1 MSLEIKRDEAQ
12 KIINE
17 MRALNDRAQNEKRDF
32 TADEQAKYNALDA
45 RFDSLQAE
53 IKRAEKLAEREK
65 FMDESPNYAQTSGQ
79 GEREAMSERE
89 LNSAFFRMLAKSPG
103 EQHQLARAL
112 NITTDAD
119 GGFTVPKSFASS
131 VIEKLNKETLMRK
144 ISSVISTNSTTQIPV
159 EATRPSF
166 AWLAEAAAFSEANAT
181 FSKIELNAHKCGG
194 VIKLS
199 TEILEDS
206 SIDIESYIRN
216 KMYDALSDLE
226 EQAFL
231 NGTGTNQPKGV
242 CTEITTPL
250 VTKAATITYEEVLD
264 LYYALAKSYRAN
276 ACFIVSDSFEKQ
288 LRLIKDGNGL
298 PIWQPALSAGAPNT
312 LLGRPIYT
320 SEFLPAVATVTTGK
334 TTATD
339 TISAIF
345 GDFSYYQIAD
355 RGGISLQR
363 LNELYAI
370 NGQIGLLIQKRVDAK
385 LTLADAVKALK
396 MKNA

>member
-65 FMDESPNYAQTSGQ
+65 FMDESPNYAGASQ

-119 GGFTVPKSFASS
+119 GGFTVPKGFASS

-144 ISSVISTNSTTQIPV
+144 ISSVIATSSTTQIPV
-159 EATRPSF
+159 EATRPEF
-166 AWLAEAAAFSEANAT
+166 KWLAEAVAFSEANAT

-206 SIDIESYIRN
+206 SIDIENYIRN

-231 NGTGTNQPKGV
+231 NGTGTNQPTGV
-242 CTEITTPL
+242 CTGLTASVTT
-250 VTKAATITYEEVLD
+250 AAQTTIKYEEVLD

-288 LRLIKDGNGL
+288 LRLIKDGNGM

-320 SEFLPAVATVTTGK
+320 SEFLPAVAK
-334 TTATD
+334 DAMP
-339 TISAIF
+339 AIF

>member
-1 MSLEIKRDEAQ
+1 MSFELKQEATQ
-12 KIINE
+12 IINE
-17 MRALNDRAQNEKRDF
+17 MRALNDRAKSEKREF
-32 TADEQAKYNALDA
+32 SADEQAKFNALDE
-45 RFDSLQAE
+45 RFNTISAQ
-53 IKRAEKLAEREK
+53 IKRAEKLLEAER
-65 FMDESPNYAQTSGQ
+65 FMNSAPSHETPSEQNERAIDES
-79 GEREAMSERE
+79 ERT
-89 LNSAFFRMLAKSPG
+89 SAFFRMLAKSPG
-103 EQHQLARAL
+103 EQHQLSRAL
-112 NITTDAD
+112 GITTDAD
-119 GGFTVPKSFASS
+119 GGYTIPKAFASS

-144 ISSVISTNSTTQIPV
+144 ISSVISTSSTTQIPV
-159 EATRPSF
+159 EAARPEF
-166 AWLAEAAAFSEANAT
+166 KWLAEAAAFSEANAT

-231 NGTGTNQPKGV
+231 NGTGTNQPTGV
-242 CTEITTPL
+242 CSGLTASVTT
-250 VTKAATITYEEVLD
+250 ATQTSVKYEEVLD

-320 SEFLPAVATVTTGK
+320 SEFLPAVAKDAMPAV
-334 TTATD
+334 
-339 TISAIF
+339 F

>member
-1 MSLEIKRDEAQ
+1 MSFELKQEATQ
-12 KIINE
+12 IINE
-17 MRALNDRAQNEKRDF
+17 MRALNDRAKSEKREF
-32 TADEQAKYNALDA
+32 SADEQAKFNALDE
-45 RFDSLQAE
+45 RFNTISAQ
-53 IKRAEKLAEREK
+53 IKRAEKLLEAER
-65 FMDESPNYAQTSGQ
+65 FMNSAPSRETPSEQHERAIDES
-79 GEREAMSERE
+79 ERT
-89 LNSAFFRMLAKSPG
+89 SAFFRMLAKSPG

-144 ISSVISTNSTTQIPV
+144 ISSVISTSSTTQIPV
-159 EATRPSF
+159 EATRPEF
-166 AWLAEAAAFSEANAT
+166 KWLAEATAFSETSAQ

-206 SIDIESYIRN
+206 SIDIENYIRN

-231 NGTGTNQPKGV
+231 TGTGTNQPTGV
-242 CTEITTPL
+242 CSGLTASVTT
-250 VTKAATITYEEVLD
+250 ATQTTIKYEEVLD

-298 PIWQPALSAGAPNT
+298 PIWQPALNAGAPNT

-320 SEFLPAVATVTTGK
+320 SEFLPAVAK
-334 TTATD
+334 DAMP
-339 TISAIF
+339 AIF

>member
-65 FMDESPNYAQTSGQ
+65 FMDESPSYSGASQ

-119 GGFTVPKSFASS
+119 GGFTVPKSFAGS

-144 ISSVISTNSTTQIPV
+144 ISSVISTSSTTQIPV

-166 AWLAEAAAFSEANAT
+166 AWLAEAAAFTETSAQ

-206 SIDIESYIRN
+206 SIDIENYIRN

-231 NGTGTNQPKGV
+231 NGTGANQPTGV
-242 CTEITTPL
+242 CSGLTASVTT
-250 VTKAATITYEEVLD
+250 AAPTTIKYEEVLD

-288 LRLIKDGNGL
+288 LRLIKDNNGM

-320 SEFLPAVATVTTGK
+320 SEFLPAGAK
-334 TTATD
+334 DAM
-339 TISAIF
+339 SAIF

-396 MKNA
+396 MKTA

>member
-1 MSLEIKRDEAQ
+1 MSFELKQEATQ
-12 KIINE
+12 IINE
-17 MRALNDRAQNEKRDF
+17 MRALNDRAKSEKREF
-32 TADEQAKYNALDA
+32 SADEQAKFNALDE
-45 RFDSLQAE
+45 RFNTISAQ
-53 IKRAEKLAEREK
+53 IKRAEKLLEAER
-65 FMDESPNYAQTSGQ
+65 FMNSAPSHETPSEQNERAIDES
-79 GEREAMSERE
+79 ERT
-89 LNSAFFRMLAKSPG
+89 SAFFRMLAKSPG

-144 ISSVISTNSTTQIPV
+144 ISSVISTSSTTQIPV
-159 EATRPSF
+159 EATRPEF
-166 AWLAEAAAFSEANAT
+166 KWLAEAAAFSEANAT

-231 NGTGTNQPKGV
+231 NGTGTNQPTGV
-242 CTEITTPL
+242 CNGLTASVTT
-250 VTKAATITYEEVLD
+250 ATQTTIKYEEVLD

-276 ACFIVSDSFEKQ
+276 AVFIVSDSFEKQ

-320 SEFLPAVATVTTGK
+320 SEFLPAVAK
-334 TTATD
+334 DAMP
-339 TISAIF
+339 AIF

>member
-1 MSLEIKRDEAQ
+1 MSFELKQEATQ
-12 KIINE
+12 IINE
-17 MRALNDRAQNEKRDF
+17 MRALNDRAKSEKREF
-32 TADEQAKYNALDA
+32 SADEQAKFNALDE
-45 RFDSLQAE
+45 RFNTISAQ
-53 IKRAEKLAEREK
+53 IKCAEKLLEAER
-65 FMDESPNYAQTSGQ
+65 FMNSAPSHETPSEQNERAIDES
-79 GEREAMSERE
+79 ERT
-89 LNSAFFRMLAKSPG
+89 SAFFRMLSKSPG
-103 EQHQLARAL
+103 EQHQLSRAL
-112 NITTDAD
+112 GITTDAD
-119 GGFTVPKSFASS
+119 GGYTIPKAFASS

-144 ISSVISTNSTTQIPV
+144 ISSVISTSSTTQIPV
-159 EATRPSF
+159 EATRPEF
-166 AWLAEAAAFSEANAT
+166 KWLAEAAAFSEANAT

-206 SIDIESYIRN
+206 SIDIENYIRN

-242 CTEITTPL
+242 CNGLTASVTT
-250 VTKAATITYEEVLD
+250 ATQTTIKYEEVLD

-276 ACFIVSDSFEKQ
+276 AVFIVSDSFEKQ
-288 LRLIKDGNGL
+288 LRLIKDSNGM
-298 PIWQPALSAGAPNT
+298 PIWQPSLQAGAPNT

-320 SEFLPAVATVTTGK
+320 SEFLPAVAKDAMPAV
-334 TTATD
+334 
-339 TISAIF
+339 F

>member
-1 MSLEIKRDEAQ
+1 MSFELKQEATQ
-12 KIINE
+12 IINE
-17 MRALNDRAQNEKRDF
+17 MRALNDRAKSEKREF
-32 TADEQAKYNALDA
+32 SADEQAKFNALDE
-45 RFDSLQAE
+45 RFNTISAQ
-53 IKRAEKLAEREK
+53 IKRAEKLLEAER
-65 FMDESPNYAQTSGQ
+65 FMNSAPSHETPSEQNERAIDES
-79 GEREAMSERE
+79 ERT
-89 LNSAFFRMLAKSPG
+89 SAFFRMLAKSPG
-103 EQHQLARAL
+103 EQHQLSRAL
-112 NITTDAD
+112 GITTDAD
-119 GGFTVPKSFASS
+119 GGYTIPKAFASS

-144 ISSVISTNSTTQIPV
+144 ISSVISTSSTTQIPV
-159 EATRPSF
+159 EATRPEF
-166 AWLAEAAAFSEANAT
+166 KWLAEATAFSEVSAT
-181 FSKIELNAHKCGG
+181 FDKIELNAHKCGG

-242 CTEITTPL
+242 CNGLTASVTT
-250 VTKAATITYEEVLD
+250 ATQTTIKYEEVLD

-276 ACFIVSDSFEKQ
+276 AVFIVSDSFEKQ

-298 PIWQPALSAGAPNT
+298 PIWQPSLQAGAPNT

-320 SEFLPAVATVTTGK
+320 SEFLPAVAK
-334 TTATD
+334 DAMP
-339 TISAIF
+339 AIF

>member
-32 TADEQAKYNALDA
+32 TADEQAKYSALDA

-65 FMDESPNYAQTSGQ
+65 FMDESPSYAGASQ

-144 ISSVISTNSTTQIPV
+144 ISSVISTSSTTQIPV

-231 NGTGTNQPKGV
+231 NGTGANQPTGV
-242 CTEITTPL
+242 CSGLTASVTT
-250 VTKAATITYEEVLD
+250 ATQTTIKYEEVLD

-288 LRLIKDGNGL
+288 LRLIKDGNSL

-320 SEFLPAVATVTTGK
+320 SEFLPTVAK
-334 TTATD
+334 D
-339 TISAIF
+339 TMPAIF

>member
-166 AWLAEAAAFSEANAT
+166 AWLAEAASFSEANAT

-231 NGTGTNQPKGV
+231 NGTGTNQPTGV
-242 CTEITTPL
+242 CSGLTASVTT
-250 VTKAATITYEEVLD
+250 ATQTTIKYEEVLD

-298 PIWQPALSAGAPNT
+298 SIWQPALSAGAPNT

-320 SEFLPAVATVTTGK
+320 SEFLPAVAK
-334 TTATD
+334 DAMP
-339 TISAIF
+339 AIF

>member
-1 MSLEIKRDEAQ
+1 MSFELKQEATQ
-12 KIINE
+12 IINE
-17 MRALNDRAQNEKRDF
+17 MRALNDRAKSEKREF
-32 TADEQAKYNALDA
+32 SADEQAKFNALDE
-45 RFDSLQAE
+45 RFNTISAQ
-53 IKRAEKLAEREK
+53 IKRAEKLLEAER
-65 FMDESPNYAQTSGQ
+65 FMNSAPSHETPSEQNERAIDES
-79 GEREAMSERE
+79 ERT
-89 LNSAFFRMLAKSPG
+89 SAFFRMLAKSPG

-119 GGFTVPKSFASS
+119 GGYTIPKAFASS

-144 ISSVISTNSTTQIPV
+144 ISSVISTSSTTQIPV
-159 EATRPSF
+159 EATRPEF
-166 AWLAEAAAFSEANAT
+166 KWLAEATAFSEVSAT
-181 FSKIELNAHKCGG
+181 FDKIELNAHKCGG

-216 KMYDALSDLE
+216 KMYVALSDLE
-226 EQAFL
+226 ESAFL

-242 CTEITTPL
+242 CTGLTASVTT
-250 VTKAATITYEEVLD
+250 ATQTTVKYEEVLD

-276 ACFIVSDSFEKQ
+276 AVFIVSDSFEKQ
-288 LRLIKDGNGL
+288 LRLIKDGNGM

-320 SEFLPAVATVTTGK
+320 SEFMPTVAK
-334 TTATD
+334 D
-339 TISAIF
+339 TMPAIF

-355 RGGISLQR
+355 RGAISLQR

>member
-65 FMDESPNYAQTSGQ
+65 FMDESPSYAGASQ

-144 ISSVISTNSTTQIPV
+144 ISSVISTTSTTQIPV

-231 NGTGTNQPKGV
+231 NGTGTNQPTGV
-242 CTEITTPL
+242 CNGLTASVTT
-250 VTKAATITYEEVLD
+250 ATATAIKYEEVLD

-288 LRLIKDGNGL
+288 LRLIKDGNGM

-320 SEFLPAVATVTTGK
+320 SEFLPAVAK
-334 TTATD
+334 DAMP
-339 TISAIF
+339 AIF

>member
-32 TADEQAKYNALDA
+32 TADEQAKYSALDA

-65 FMDESPNYAQTSGQ
+65 FMDESPSYAGASQ
-79 GEREAMSERE
+79 GERAMDESERT
-89 LNSAFFRMLAKSPG
+89 SAFFRMLAKSPG

-119 GGFTVPKSFASS
+119 GGYTIPKAFASS

-144 ISSVISTNSTTQIPV
+144 ISSVIATSSTTQIPV
-159 EATRPSF
+159 EATRPEF
-166 AWLAEAAAFSEANAT
+166 KWLAEAAAFSEANAT

-206 SIDIESYIRN
+206 SIDIENYIRN

-231 NGTGTNQPKGV
+231 NGTGTNQPTGV
-242 CTEITTPL
+242 CNGLTASVTT
-250 VTKAATITYEEVLD
+250 ATQTTIKYEEVLD

-288 LRLIKDGNGL
+288 LRLIKDGNSL

-320 SEFLPAVATVTTGK
+320 SEFLPTVAK
-334 TTATD
+334 DAMP
-339 TISAIF
+339 AIF

>member
-65 FMDESPNYAQTSGQ
+65 FMDESPSYAIQ

-144 ISSVISTNSTTQIPV
+144 ISSVISTSSTTQIPV

-166 AWLAEAAAFSEANAT
+166 AWLAEAAAFSETDAK

-231 NGTGTNQPKGV
+231 NGTGTNQPSGV
-242 CTEITTPL
+242 CSGLTASVTT
-250 VTKAATITYEEVLD
+250 ATQTTIKYEEVLD

-288 LRLIKDGNGL
+288 LRLIKDGNGM
-298 PIWQPALSAGAPNT
+298 PIWQPSLQAGAPNT

-320 SEFLPAVATVTTGK
+320 SEFLPAVAK
-334 TTATD
+334 DAMP
-339 TISAIF
+339 AIF

>member
-1 MSLEIKRDEAQ
+1 MSFELKQEATQ
-12 KIINE
+12 IINE
-17 MRALNDRAQNEKRDF
+17 MRALNDRAKSEKREF
-32 TADEQAKYNALDA
+32 SADEQAKFNALDE
-45 RFDSLQAE
+45 RFNTISAQ
-53 IKRAEKLAEREK
+53 IKRAEKLLEAER
-65 FMDESPNYAQTSGQ
+65 FMNSAPSHETPSEQNERAIDES
-79 GEREAMSERE
+79 ERT
-89 LNSAFFRMLAKSPG
+89 SAFFRMLAKSPG
-103 EQHQLARAL
+103 EQHQLSRAL
-112 NITTDAD
+112 GITTDAD
-119 GGFTVPKSFASS
+119 GGYTIPKAFASS

-144 ISSVISTNSTTQIPV
+144 ISSVISTSSTTQIPV

-206 SIDIESYIRN
+206 SIDIENYIRN

-231 NGTGTNQPKGV
+231 NGTGTNQPTGV
-242 CTEITTPL
+242 CNGLTASVTT
-250 VTKAATITYEEVLD
+250 ATQTTIKYEEVLD

-288 LRLIKDGNGL
+288 LRLIKDSNGM

-320 SEFLPAVATVTTGK
+320 SEFLPAVAK
-334 TTATD
+334 DAMP
-339 TISAIF
+339 AIF

>member
-65 FMDESPNYAQTSGQ
+65 FMDESPSYAGTSQ

-144 ISSVISTNSTTQIPV
+144 ISSVIATSSTTQIPV
-159 EATRPSF
+159 EAARPEF
-166 AWLAEAAAFSEANAT
+166 KWLAEAAAFSEVSAT

-206 SIDIESYIRN
+206 SIDIENYIRN

-231 NGTGTNQPKGV
+231 NGTGTNQPTGACNGLTASV
-242 CTEITTPL
+242 TT
-250 VTKAATITYEEVLD
+250 ATQTTIKYEEVLD

-288 LRLIKDGNGL
+288 LRLIKDGNGM

-320 SEFLPAVATVTTGK
+320 SEFLPTVAK
-334 TTATD
+334 DAMP
-339 TISAIF
+339 AIF